1 MATKTTKSSKK
12 KSTLAAPECPWRPRK
27 IGCPEEM
34 WNEWIAYK
42 AECDKH
48 TVVKTFVDH
57 GMKSNVEVNAP
68 RTYTIKG
75 FCLHLGIAESTWQ
88 RTYKDD
94 ELFSD
99 VVEMIRIECELDAR
113 GKFEDGSLNSRLAPI
128 WMGQYDGYKAKTET
142 EVKGGVPIIIT
153 GEDKLED

>member
-1 MATKTTKSSKK
+1 MATKKTKSNKRS
-12 KSTLAAPECPWRPRK
+12 SLAAPECPWAPRK

-34 WNEWIAYK
+34 LQLWFEYK
-42 AECDKH
+42 HECDNH
-48 TVVKTFVDH
+48 TVIKTFVDH
-57 GMKSNVEVNAP
+57 GMKSNVEVNSP

-75 FCLHLGIAESTWQ
+75 FCLFIGIVESTWQ
-88 RTYKDD
+88 RTYKKD

-99 VVEMIRIECELDAR
+99 VVEMIQMECEIDAR
-113 GKFEDGSLNSRLAPI
+113 GKFEDGSINPRLAAL

-142 EVKGGVPIIIT
+142 EVKGGVPIVIT